1 MIEVLGMAELGALN
15 RPILSIGWIVNDHWY
30 ALGRSMVAAM
40 LCFKVDDA
48 TLDSLCW

>member
-1 MIEVLGMAELGALN
+1 MMEVLGMAELAVLS

-30 ALGRSMVAAM
+30 ALGRSMVVAM

-48 TLDSLCW
+48 TLN